1 MQHKSHREALAPG
14 NLSLPVIVEAG
25 PIWRNSFRIRE
36 KHHYIKMKDVR
47 CALLAGIMGG
57 LIAHHIIS
65 YHILGTCVLF
75 HKRELA
81 GRLCFYFPEKSCMS
95 AADPQSKI
103 SKKIYRYCHMPL
115 HIYST
120 CIYAPPCI
128 CNIYIRIITYIY
140 IHIKITI
147 VSHVSL
153 STHGNIAREIQTWT
167 VGPSLAEKACSC
179 QERQG
184 NQSAMAFCFLPV
196 TLALFDQFTTEIS
209 WDPQGAF
216 GSGNIHVWGTQEF
229 GDLLPQRIA
238 KHLVASLPFKF
249 DPCPYTAHSPNHQWQ
264 VRVQHV
270 SERRGRACTW
280 Y

>member
-1 MQHKSHREALAPG
+1 MFLFPWEVLHVSSGPTKQEIKKNTG
-14 NLSLPVIVEAG
+14 TVI
-25 PIWRNSFRIRE
+25 
-36 KHHYIKMKDVR
+36 
-47 CALLAGIMGG
+47 C
-57 LIAHHIIS
+57 
-65 YHILGTCVLF
+65 
-75 HKRELA
+75 
-81 GRLCFYFPEKSCMS
+81 LCTYTVHVYMHLHVYV
-95 AADPQSKI
+95 
-103 SKKIYRYCHMPL
+103 IY
-115 HIYST
+115 
-120 CIYAPPCI
+120 
-128 CNIYIRIITYIY
+128 IYIRIITYIY

>member
-1 MQHKSHREALAPG
+1 ML
-14 NLSLPVIVEAG
+14 
-25 PIWRNSFRIRE
+25 
-36 KHHYIKMKDVR
+36 Y
-47 CALLAGIMGG
+47 
-57 LIAHHIIS
+57 
-65 YHILGTCVLF
+65 
-75 HKRELA
+75 
-81 GRLCFYFPEKSCMS
+81 
-95 AADPQSKI
+95 
-103 SKKIYRYCHMPL
+103 
-115 HIYST
+115 
-120 CIYAPPCI
+120 
-128 CNIYIRIITYIY
+128 IYIYTYKYIYIYIYIIY

-147 VSHVSL
+147 GSHVSL
-153 STHGNIAREIQTWT
+153 STHANIARETQTWT

-249 DPCPYTAHSPNHQWQ
+249 DPCPYLYGPYPKSSMTGSGAARLRKAGQ
-264 VRVQHV
+264 VGLDFG
-270 SERRGRACTW
+270 SKAISFRGV
-280 Y
+280 